1 MLIIWDDNVTYK
13 TCLISVRLQKTKKR
27 IKNNNFPRSP
37 CFESLRKT
45 VIYSFS
51 HLRLRETKMIGRTF
65 TKKKQTNEKTK
76 TRERN
81 EKLITHLL
89 LPSQQSVVLQL
100 HAVSLFIA
108 HTRPR

>member
-1 MLIIWDDNVTYK
+1 
-13 TCLISVRLQKTKKR
+13 
-27 IKNNNFPRSP
+27 
-37 CFESLRKT
+37 
-45 VIYSFS
+45 
-51 HLRLRETKMIGRTF
+51 MIGRTF
-65 TKKKQTNEKTK
+65 TLSLISAKHRLETTLTSLSLTNICIFDIEKKKEETKQTNEKTK

-108 HTRPR
+108 HTSPR